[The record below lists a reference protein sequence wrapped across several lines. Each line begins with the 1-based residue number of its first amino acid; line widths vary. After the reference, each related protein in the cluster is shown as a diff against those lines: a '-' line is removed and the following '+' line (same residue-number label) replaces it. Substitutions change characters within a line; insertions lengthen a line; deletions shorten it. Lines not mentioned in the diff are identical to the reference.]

1 MPQTRPL
8 AVVADDEI
16 LLRMQTVDLLER
28 LGFEVLEAGTA
39 AAALWYFEQG
49 QNVTLLHTDVQMPG
63 GQNGI
68 DLAHEVAR
76 RWPSVAVIVCSS
88 LPSQAIPSMPER
100 GQFIGK
106 PCIEPLVRE
115 ALRVL
120 DVAHTPFA

>member
-8 AVVADDEI
+8 AVVAEDEI

-39 AAALWYFEQG
+39 AAALRHFEQG
-49 QNVTLLHTDVQMPG
+49 EDISLLHTDVQMPG

-88 LPSQAIPSMPER
+88 LPSHAVPSIPER
-100 GQFIGK
+100 GRFIGK
-106 PCIEPLVRE
+106 PCIERLVRK
-115 ALRVL
+115 ALRAL
-120 DVAHTPFA
+120 DVAHSPFA